1 MINEPSTDEL
11 IKNLGEKYDGSKYV
25 LCVVASKRARQLID
39 ISKSQNS
46 TAVLNNQK
54 PLTAAACEIL
64 DNKIMVV
71 NN

>member
-46 TAVLNNQK
+46 TAIFNNQK
-54 PLTAAACEIL
+54 PLSAAACEIL
-64 DNKIMVV
+64 ENKISVV

>member
-54 PLTAAACEIL
+54 PLSAAASEIL
-64 DNKIMVV
+64 DNKITVV